1 MLRKLSAAF
10 AAGAAAGAAVSLL
23 YWYLADSGYLE
34 RAGIS
39 LRPSLTP
46 AWLYL
51 RATWGGLWG
60 LLLLVPLQ
68 KNRPLLQGLIVSLAP
83 TAAAFFYFL
92 PRGPSGML
100 GLHSGYLAPV
110 FILLLNAL
118 WGVAAAYWNAQG
130 SK

>member
-23 YWYLADSGYLE
+23 YWYLAD
-34 RAGIS
+34 AGHLARVDIS
-39 LRPSLTP
+39 LRPSLTL
-46 AWLYL
+46 AWIYQ
-51 RATWGGLWG
+51 RTTWGGLWG
-60 LLLLVPLQ
+60 GLLLIPLQ
-68 KNRPLLQGLIVSLAP
+68 KSRPVMQGLIVSLVP
-83 TAAAFFYFL
+83 SAAAFFYFL

-100 GLHSGYLAPV
+100 GLHAGYLAPV

-118 WGVAAAYWNAQG
+118 WGVAAALWNARA